1 MVLEREIQQKAEEK
15 FLREDEKKDVRNS
28 PSPQKHNR
36 IKKNSTF
43 KNIFRDGERFYTN
56 NLGIIFVRKEGF
68 KFGITFKKGA
78 KPAVKRNKI
87 KRRIM
92 QIIQSNKTL
101 VTQNIYMVI
110 HISKPALELSFKE
123 LKEEFT
129 HLLKKANI
137 TK

>member
-1 MVLEREIQQKAEEK
+1 MVLEKEIQQKVEEK
-15 FLREDEKKDVRNS
+15 SLQEDGKRDVRNS
-28 PSPQKHNR
+28 LSPRKHNR

-43 KNIFRDGERFYTN
+43 KNIFRDGERFYTD

-68 KFGITFKKGA
+68 KFGITFKKDA

-92 QIIQSNKTL
+92 RIIQSDKTL
-101 VTQNIYMVI
+101 ATQNIYLVI

-137 TK
+137 AK